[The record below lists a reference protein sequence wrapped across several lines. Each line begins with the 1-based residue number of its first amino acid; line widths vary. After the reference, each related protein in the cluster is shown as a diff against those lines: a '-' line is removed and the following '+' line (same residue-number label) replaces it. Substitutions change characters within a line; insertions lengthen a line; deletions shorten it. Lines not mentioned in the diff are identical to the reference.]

1 MENIR
6 ELSFEEIEQV
16 SGGNANSNYE
26 GGRSSSRGNNQSN
39 GGREGAPVT
48 TANNAGIGIIAGTL
62 GALAGLAGGPAGALV
77 AGAVLGG
84 LGAAMPTPSS
94 SSNGKS
100 GGGWHDSN
108 PGSVAGQCR
117 W

>member
-1 MENIR
+1 M
-6 ELSFEEIEQV
+6 
-16 SGGNANSNYE
+16 
-26 GGRSSSRGNNQSN
+26 
-39 GGREGAPVT
+39 T

-62 GALAGLAGGPAGALV
+62 GALAGLAGGPLGAVAAGAI
-77 AGAVLGG
+77 LGG

-94 SSNGKS
+94 SNNGKS

-108 PGSVAGQCR
+108 PHSVTGQCR